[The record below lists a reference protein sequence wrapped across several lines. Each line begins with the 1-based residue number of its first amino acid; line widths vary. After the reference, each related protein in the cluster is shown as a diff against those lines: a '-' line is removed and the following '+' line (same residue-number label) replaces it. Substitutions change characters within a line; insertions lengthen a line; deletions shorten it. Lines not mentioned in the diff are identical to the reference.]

1 MEEVELEI
9 LERWMIRRMQRAK
22 KRLDAP
28 STGRYSNEPSC
39 ATASLK
45 YLCYNSGKKCQQIF
59 CRSTIHCKFFAL
71 TRVMVSIISSDGLK
85 WQSSVM

>member
-1 MEEVELEI
+1 MEI

-28 STGRYSNEPSC
+28 STGRYSNEPSL

-45 YLCYNSGKKCQQIF
+45 YCCFNSRERCRRIF
-59 CRSTIHCKFFAL
+59 RRPTIHCKSFAL
-71 TRVMVSIISSDGLK
+71 TRVKVSVISSDGVN
-85 WQSSVM
+85 WQSSVI

>member
-28 STGRYSNEPSC
+28 STGRYSNEPSR

-45 YLCYNSGKKCQQIF
+45 YFCLNSGKKCQRIF
-59 CRSTIHCKFFAL
+59 HRSIVHCKFFAL
-71 TRVMVSIISSDGLK
+71 TRVIGK
-85 WQSSVM
+85 RY